1 MVMFLSNHPTFI
13 AYLLAGMLCRLNYW
27 KSILLSQ
34 AITSIYHQEKEDI
47 SEEQELIEACKKD
60 PRHFSS
66 IYEKYYESIFGFVYK
81 RVDDEYVTSD
91 ITSKIFFNC
100 LKNLHKYK
108 FQGVPFAS
116 WLYKIAINEVNQF
129 FRAKKSMDRTVSLED
144 KHVDQLIGELEY
156 SEPKLDPNTLVTKL
170 LETLNPDELQL
181 LELRFFEGCSFK
193 EVGYLTGNTEVNAKV
208 KTYRILNRL
217 KERAKKINM

>member
-1 MVMFLSNHPTFI
+1 M
-13 AYLLAGMLCRLNYW
+13 
-27 KSILLSQ
+27 
-34 AITSIYHQEKEDI
+34 
-47 SEEQELIEACKKD
+47 
-60 PRHFSS
+60 
-66 IYEKYYESIFGFVYK
+66 YK
-81 RVDDEYVTSD
+81 
-91 ITSKIFFNC
+91 
-100 LKNLHKYK
+100 
-108 FQGVPFAS
+108 
-116 WLYKIAINEVNQF
+116 
-129 FRAKKSMDRTVSLED
+129 SLED

-217 KERAKKINM
+217 KERVKKINM